1 MATLPN
7 GRKPDLIIETADL
20 SVGVWSPAP
29 EFDGKPTQ
37 VHIIFDMPEV
47 GTFVTRL
54 KSREAVDGMIAALV
68 EGRDQ
73 VWGAE

>member
-1 MATLPN
+1 LVA
-7 GRKPDLIIETADL
+7 R
-20 SVGVWSPAP
+20 P
-29 EFDGKPTQ
+29 EYDGKPTQ

-73 VWGAE
+73 VWGPE